1 MLSYPTAHDRGKY
14 LGIWTSMR
22 NAGSIVGGA
31 INFGNN
37 HTNSSAGG
45 VAWSTDLIFVGFE
58 ASGLIFASLL
68 TQTRKVR
75 RADGTPV
82 PTSVD
87 RSWRA
92 EFVALWRHIQNPR
105 VNLLRYALIPEPE
118 LTTAILD
125 MAHLHAILLLL
136 LLRRYLQHLSSLQC
150 ARPSPLFLDH
160 S

>member
-1 MLSYPTAHDRGKY
+1 MVQTIQGFTNALLYVGESTAMLSYPTAQDRGKY

-45 VAWSTDLIFVGFE
+45 VAWSTYLIFVGFE

-68 TQTRKVR
+68 TQTKKVR
-75 RADGTPV
+75 RADGTRV

-105 VNLLRYALIPEPE
+105 VNLL
-118 LTTAILD
+118 AICSD
-125 MAHLHAILLLL
+125 PSTGADDGHPRHG
-136 LLRRYLQHLSSLQC
+136 SS
-150 ARPSPLFLDH
+150 S
-160 S
+160 